1 MINFLGI
8 LDYCIVFVIFFF
20 FVVIL
25 FIVDFERGI
34 WKGIR
39 EVFLGV

>member
-8 LDYCIVFVIFFF
+8 LDYCKVFVIF

>member
-8 LDYCIVFVIFFF
+8 LDYCKVFVIF

-39 EVFLGV
+39 EVFSGV